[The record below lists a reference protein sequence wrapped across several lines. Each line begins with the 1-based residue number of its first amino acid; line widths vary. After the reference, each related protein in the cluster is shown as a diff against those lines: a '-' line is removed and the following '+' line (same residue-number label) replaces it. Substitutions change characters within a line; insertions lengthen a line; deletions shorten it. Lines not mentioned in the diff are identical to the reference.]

1 MLDTTV
7 NITEDTVIVTNN
19 PAVKRFY
26 EENGTNFKTAVQLV
40 FFDSRE
46 AVFITVRDL
55 IHGSWKLLNHA
66 MAGNIPLHKHPYRS
80 MALRKQESLDTQS
93 LLLWE
98 AAMERVR
105 RGPVPPYTED
115 VLEDFREL
123 DYTLFCGNVVL

>member
-26 EENGTNFKTAVQLV
+26 EENGINFKTAVQLV

-66 MAGNIPLHKHPYRS
+66 MAGNI
-80 MALRKQESLDTQS
+80 LDTQS

-105 RGPVPPYTED
+105 RGPVPPYPED